1 MKKDVKDI
9 IQKEETHLNN
19 LLEQEDLSAFK
30 GMVDEL
36 RDTWT
41 KKQMF
46 RTETEARFSVLQDNR
61 YPTKAAKYWQC
72 VREQSSYLDNL
83 MSLSFDYRSNE
94 AKIKWLE
101 GKVEKEKDEYKT
113 TKYQI
118 DLDEC
123 RFAKASMEKT
133 ARHRMREIK
142 MWSKLKKEFNDGSF
156 NEKDEYKATKYQ
168 IDIDECRFAKA
179 SMEKVAK
186 HRMREIKMWSGLK
199 KEFNDGSFNDKDVN
213 QHQLESYGMQYA
225 EKARQLTENSSDT
238 DKFNVLGQLQSLQ
251 RIRKSGEL
259 ENSYKEKEQLE
270 QHGKP
275 KV

>member
-1 MKKDVKDI
+1 MTEKKDVKEV
-9 IQKEETHLNN
+9 IQGEETHLNN
-19 LLEQEDLSAFK
+19 LLEKQDLTDFK

-83 MSLSFDYRSNE
+83 MTLSFDYRRNE
-94 AKIKWLE
+94 AKIKWLQ
-101 GKVEKEKDEYKT
+101 GKVDKEE
-113 TKYQI
+113 
-118 DLDEC
+118 
-123 RFAKASMEKT
+123 
-133 ARHRMREIK
+133 
-142 MWSKLKKEFNDGSF
+142 
-156 NEKDEYKATKYQ
+156 DEYKATKYK
-168 IDIDECRFAKA
+168 IDLDEAIFGKA
-179 SMEKVAK
+179 SMEKVAR

-213 QHQLESYGMQYA
+213 QHQLESYGLQYH
-225 EKARQLTENSSDT
+225 EKAKTLNANSSESEI
-238 DKFNVLGQLQSLQ
+238 FNVMGQLQSLQ
-251 RIRKSGEL
+251 RIKKSGEL
-259 ENSYKEKEQLE
+259 ENSYKEKEQIT

>member
-1 MKKDVKDI
+1 MKKDVKEV
-9 IQKEETHLNN
+9 IQGEETHLNN

-83 MSLSFDYRSNE
+83 MTLSFDYRRNE

-101 GKVEKEKDEYKT
+101 GKIDKEEDEYK
-113 TKYQI
+113 K
-118 DLDEC
+118 
-123 RFAKASMEKT
+123 
-133 ARHRMREIK
+133 
-142 MWSKLKKEFNDGSF
+142 
-156 NEKDEYKATKYQ
+156 TKYQ

-225 EKARQLTENSSDT
+225 EKAKQLTENSSDT

-259 ENSYKEKEQLE
+259 ENSYKEKEQIE

-275 KV
+275 KS

>member
-1 MKKDVKDI
+1 MTDKKNVKDL
-9 IQKEETHLNN
+9 IQQEETHLNN
-19 LLEQEDLSAFK
+19 LLEVNDLNDFK

-83 MSLSFDYRSNE
+83 MTLSFDYRRNE
-94 AKIKWLE
+94 AKIKWLQ
-101 GKVEKEKDEYKT
+101 GKVEKEQDEYKL
-113 TKYQI
+113 TKYEI

-133 ARHRMREIK
+133 AKHRMREIK
-142 MWSKLKKEFNDGSF
+142 MWSKLK
-156 NEKDEYKATKYQ
+156 
-168 IDIDECRFAKA
+168 
-179 SMEKVAK
+179 
-186 HRMREIKMWSGLK
+186 L
-199 KEFNDGSFNDKDVN
+199 EFNDGSFNDKDVN

-225 EKARQLTENSSDT
+225 AKAKQLNENSSDT

-251 RIRKSGEL
+251 RIKKSGEL
-259 ENSYKEKEQLE
+259 ESSYKEKEQIT
-270 QHGKP
+270 HNGKP
-275 KV
+275 KP

>member
-1 MKKDVKDI
+1 MSMSNKKDLKDL

-19 LLEQEDLSAFK
+19 LLEQEDLNSFK
-30 GMVDEL
+30 GMVEEL

-83 MSLSFDYRSNE
+83 MTLSFDYRRND

-101 GKVEKEKDEYKT
+101 KKIDNEQDEYKL

-118 DLDEC
+118 DLDEA
-123 RFAKASMEKT
+123 RF
-133 ARHRMREIK
+133 
-142 MWSKLKKEFNDGSF
+142 G
-156 NEKDEYKATKYQ
+156 
-168 IDIDECRFAKA
+168 KA

-186 HRMREIKMWSGLK
+186 HRMREIKMWSKLK

-213 QHQLESYGMQYA
+213 QHQLESYGLQYA
-225 EKARQLTENSSDT
+225 AKAKTLNANSSEAEV
-238 DKFNVLGQLQSLQ
+238 FNIMGQLQSLQ
-251 RIRKSGEL
+251 RIKKSGEL
-259 ENSYKEKEQLE
+259 EQNKKEELPNNS
-270 QHGKP
+270 
-275 KV
+275 

>member
-1 MKKDVKDI
+1 MTEKKDVKDI

-19 LLEQEDLSAFK
+19 LLEQQDLTDFK

-83 MSLSFDYRSNE
+83 MTLSFDYRRNE

-101 GKVEKEKDEYKT
+101 GKVEKEE
-113 TKYQI
+113 
-118 DLDEC
+118 
-123 RFAKASMEKT
+123 
-133 ARHRMREIK
+133 
-142 MWSKLKKEFNDGSF
+142 
-156 NEKDEYKATKYQ
+156 DEYKATKYQ
-168 IDIDECRFAKA
+168 IDLDECRFAKA

-186 HRMREIKMWSGLK
+186 HRMREIKMWSKLK

-225 EKARQLTENSSDT
+225 EKARQLNENSSDT

-251 RIRKSGEL
+251 RIKKSGEL
-259 ENSYKEKEQLE
+259 ESSYKEREQLE

>member
-1 MKKDVKDI
+1 MKKDVKEV
-9 IQKEETHLNN
+9 IQQEEPHLNN
-19 LLEQEDLSAFK
+19 LLSQEDLSSFK

-83 MSLSFDYRSNE
+83 MALSFDYRRNE

-101 GKVEKEKDEYKT
+101 GKLEKEEDEYKS
-113 TKYQI
+113 TKYKI
-118 DLDEC
+118 DLDEA
-123 RFAKASMEKT
+123 RFGKASMEKV

-156 NEKDEYKATKYQ
+156 N
-168 IDIDECRFAKA
+168 
-179 SMEKVAK
+179 
-186 HRMREIKMWSGLK
+186 
-199 KEFNDGSFNDKDVN
+199 DKDVN
-213 QHQLESYGMQYA
+213 AHQLESYHKMYA
-225 EKARQLTENSSDT
+225 GKAKGITEGTSEAEI
-238 DKFNVLGQLQSLQ
+238 FNIIGQLRSIE
-251 RIRKSGEL
+251 RIKASGEL
-259 ENSYKEKEQLE
+259 ENNTEKKEQITNDL
-270 QHGKP
+270 GAKT

>member
-1 MKKDVKDI
+1 MTDKKDM
-9 IQKEETHLNN
+9 KEVIKQEEPHLNN
-19 LLEQEDLSAFK
+19 LLTKEDLSSFK

-61 YPTKAAKYWQC
+61 YPTKASKYWQC

-83 MSLSFDYRSNE
+83 MTLSFDYRRNE
-94 AKIKWLE
+94 ARITWLE
-101 GKVEKEKDEYKT
+101 KKIDKEEDEYKK

-118 DLDEC
+118 DLDEA
-123 RFAKASMEKT
+123 RF
-133 ARHRMREIK
+133 
-142 MWSKLKKEFNDGSF
+142 G
-156 NEKDEYKATKYQ
+156 
-168 IDIDECRFAKA
+168 KA

-186 HRMREIKMWSGLK
+186 HRMRDIKMWSKLK
-199 KEFNDGSFNDKDVN
+199 GEFNDGSFNDKDVN
-213 QHQLESYGMQYA
+213 VHQLESYGLQYH
-225 EKARQLTENSSDT
+225 EKAKSLNANSSEAEV
-238 DKFNVLGQLQSLQ
+238 FNVMGQLQSLQ

-259 ENSYKEKEQLE
+259 ESSYKEKEQITQNE
-270 QHGKP
+270 KP

>member
-1 MKKDVKDI
+1 MTDKKDVKDI
-9 IQKEETHLNN
+9 IQKEEIHLNN
-19 LLEQEDLSAFK
+19 LLDQGDLSAFK

-41 KKQMF
+41 KKQVF

-72 VREQSSYLDNL
+72 VREQSTYLDNL
-83 MSLSFDYRSNE
+83 MALSFDYRRND

-101 GKVEKEKDEYKT
+101 KKIDKEEDEYKA

-123 RFAKASMEKT
+123 KFGKASMEKT

-156 NEKDEYKATKYQ
+156 N
-168 IDIDECRFAKA
+168 
-179 SMEKVAK
+179 
-186 HRMREIKMWSGLK
+186 
-199 KEFNDGSFNDKDVN
+199 DKDVN
-213 QHQLESYGMQYA
+213 QHQLESYGLQYA
-225 EKARQLTENSSDT
+225 EKAKTLNQNSNESEV
-238 DKFNVLGQLQSLQ
+238 FNVMGQLQSLKI
-251 RIRKSGEL
+251 IRKSCEL
-259 ENSYKEKEQLE
+259 EIIYKEKDKIT

>member
-1 MKKDVKDI
+1 MKKDVI
-9 IQKEETHLNN
+9 EVIQDEEPYLNN
-19 LLEQEDLSAFK
+19 LLTQEDLSAFK
-30 GMVDEL
+30 GMVGEL

-61 YPTKAAKYWQC
+61 YPTKASKYWQC
-72 VREQSSYLDNL
+72 VREQSTYLDNL
-83 MSLSFDYRSNE
+83 MTLSFDYRRNE

-101 GKVEKEKDEYKT
+101 GKVKKEEDEYKQ

-123 RFAKASMEKT
+123 RFSKASMEKV

-156 NEKDEYKATKYQ
+156 N
-168 IDIDECRFAKA
+168 
-179 SMEKVAK
+179 
-186 HRMREIKMWSGLK
+186 
-199 KEFNDGSFNDKDVN
+199 DKDVN
-213 QHQLESYGMQYA
+213 QHQLESYHKMYA
-225 EKARQLTENSSDT
+225 GKAKGITNNTPESEV
-238 DKFNVLGQLQSLQ
+238 FNIVGQLRSLE
-251 RIRKSGEL
+251 RIKQTGEL
-259 ENSYKEKEQLE
+259 ENKTEKKEELPQYE
-270 QHGKP
+270 KP

>member
-19 LLEQEDLSAFK
+19 LLEPSDLSAFK
-30 GMVDEL
+30 NMVDEL

-83 MSLSFDYRSNE
+83 MTLSFDYRRNE

-101 GKVEKEKDEYKT
+101 GKVQKEEDEYKA

-118 DLDEC
+118 DLDEA
-123 RFAKASMEKT
+123 RFGKASMEKV

-142 MWSKLKKEFNDGSF
+142 MWSK
-156 NEKDEYKATKYQ
+156 
-168 IDIDECRFAKA
+168 
-179 SMEKVAK
+179 
-186 HRMREIKMWSGLK
+186 LK

-251 RIRKSGEL
+251 RIKKSGEL
-259 ENSYKEKEQLE
+259 ENSYKDKEQIE

-275 KV
+275 KS

>member
-1 MKKDVKDI
+1 MTEKKDVKDI

-19 LLEQEDLSAFK
+19 LLEQQDLTDFK

-83 MSLSFDYRSNE
+83 MTLSFDYRRNE

-101 GKVEKEKDEYKT
+101 GKVEKEE
-113 TKYQI
+113 
-118 DLDEC
+118 
-123 RFAKASMEKT
+123 
-133 ARHRMREIK
+133 
-142 MWSKLKKEFNDGSF
+142 
-156 NEKDEYKATKYQ
+156 DEYKATKYQ
-168 IDIDECRFAKA
+168 IDLDECRFAKA

-186 HRMREIKMWSGLK
+186 HRMREIKMWSKLK

-259 ENSYKEKEQLE
+259 ESSYKEREQLE